1 MITLS
6 PNLCTRC
13 GKERIDSKTWEE
25 EITSFFGATTITHT
39 ETVCPDPECQKI
51 VEEKMDA
58 LRQKTEDMKVEK
70 EKRKTLQNP
79 HAAANALKKAEDNR
93 KKLAE
98 KKIAVAE
105 AKKKKESK

>member
-58 LRQKTEDMKVEK
+58 LRQKTEDMKIEK
-70 EKRKTLQNP
+70 EKRKNANNP
-79 HAAANALKKAEDNR
+79 NAAANALKKAEDLKKKNVER
-93 KKLAE
+93 KKALA
-98 KKIAVAE
+98 
-105 AKKKKESK
+105 AKKSSLK